1 MVNIDYRYIAEALPS
16 YSREGWDARPV
27 FFPLPWIWIMKS
39 ILCAEPAHYEAP
51 HNKTLE
57 MAV

>member
-1 MVNIDYRYIAEALPS
+1 MFVLMLSSTPHVRITLRDPSLVTIAKQT
-16 YSREGWDARPV
+16 YFNREE
-27 FFPLPWIWIMKS
+27 IMKS